1 MSEKYSDVIIV
12 GTDLAGLITGAFLAK
27 RGLSV
32 TVLNFERDVA
42 SEKKNIQPN
51 LITNLESRLFKS
63 ILGRLSI
70 LDHELQII
78 RRLEVPF
85 QVVLPRHRI
94 DIFRDRDR
102 LQKEIQREFPLDKI
116 SLAMFYESVD
126 HFDTTLDTERLQEL
140 ILPKTFR
147 SRWKFSQF
155 VKQTGLNRRVKE
167 TTDSLGS
174 NREVRALLECQL
186 KFLSQTHS
194 ENPFLYQIAKTLST
208 DNCMLFEVQGG
219 LGHLKKLFLDKIEQ
233 FSGKVKNEVRI
244 ESFQFEKRRLQSI
257 QLGGFEGALG
267 CKYLLW
273 NDEVRG
279 VKEFLPK
286 KFRNR
291 RLVKKIKAIQP
302 KFYHFSVQ
310 YELDPTVIP
319 VGMRENLLFIGD
331 PEQALTGT
339 NFLHLNLFHRTGE
352 DGESPPS
359 LLTVSYLLEAP
370 KLQEPSEFFQE
381 IHGEMSTVLHR
392 LLPFSEGKIRLSFPL
407 SHPKQGDPGTLFPM
421 EKSDF
426 EIFRENASA
435 NPVYQLAPQNF
446 GDLFPINNRTAYKN
460 LFLTSPEILA
470 ALGSEGKFLLGLKTI
485 DLIWGE
491 VESSRKKAIKQRK
504 IA

>member
-85 QVVLPRHRI
+85 QVVLPRHRV
-94 DIFRDRDR
+94 DLFRDRDR
-102 LQKEIQREFPLDKI
+102 LQKEIRREFPLDTVP
-116 SLAMFYESVD
+116 LAAFYETVD

-140 ILPKTFR
+140 ILPKSLR
-147 SRWKFSQF
+147 SRWRFSQF
-155 VKQTGLNRRVKE
+155 VKHTGLNQRVRE
-167 TTDSLGS
+167 ATHNLGN
-174 NREVRALLECQL
+174 NREVQALLECQV

-208 DNCMLFEVQGG
+208 DNCVLFEVQGG

-244 ESFQFEKRRLQSI
+244 EGFHFEKRHIQSL

-279 VKEFLPK
+279 IREFLPK

-291 RLVKKIKAIQP
+291 KLLKKIKTIQP
-302 KFYHFSVQ
+302 KFYHFSIQ
-310 YELDPTVIP
+310 FEMDPDVIP
-319 VGMRENLLFIGD
+319 VGMRENLLLIGD
-331 PEQALTGT
+331 PEQPLTGT
-339 NFLHLNLFHRTGE
+339 NFLHLNLFQRTNEGE
-352 DGESPPS
+352 ANSPT
-359 LLTVSYLLEAP
+359 LLTVSYLLEAA

-381 IHGEMSTVLHR
+381 IHQQISVILHE
-392 LLPFSEGKIRLSFPL
+392 LLPFSENRFRLSFPL
-407 SHPKQGDPGTLFPM
+407 SQPKADDVGTLFPM

-426 EIFRENASA
+426 EIFRENAGA

-460 LFLTSPEILA
+460 MFLTSPEILA

-491 VESSRKKAIKQRK
+491 VETSRKKAIKQRK

>member
-102 LQKEIQREFPLDKI
+102 LHKEIQREFPSDKI
-116 SLAMFYESVD
+116 SLAAFYENVD

-155 VKQTGLNRRVKE
+155 VKQTGLNQRIKE
-167 TTDSLGS
+167 ATDSLGS
-174 NREVRALLECQL
+174 NREVQALLECQV

-244 ESFQFEKRRLQSI
+244 EGFQFEKRHLRSI

-279 VKEFLPK
+279 IKEFLPK

-291 RLVKKIKAIQP
+291 RLVKKIKSIQP
-302 KFYHFSVQ
+302 KFYHFSIQ
-310 YELDPTVIP
+310 YELDPNVIP

-331 PEQALTGT
+331 PEQPLTGV
-339 NFLHLNLFHRTGE
+339 NFLHLNLFHRPGE
-352 DGESPPS
+352 DGETPPT
-359 LLTVSYLLEAP
+359 LLTVSYLLEAER
-370 KLQEPSEFFQE
+370 LQEPAEFFQA
-381 IHGEMSTVLHR
+381 IHKDISAILHR
-392 LLPFSEGKIRLSFPL
+392 LLPFSEQRIRLSFPL
-407 SHPKQGDPGTLFPM
+407 SQPRSGEPGTLFPM

-435 NPVYQLAPQNF
+435 NPVYQLAPQRF

-491 VESSRKKAIKQRK
+491 VETSRKKVIKQRK

>member
-1 MSEKYSDVIIV
+1 MSDKYSDVIIV

-27 RGLSV
+27 RGLTV
-32 TVLNFERDVA
+32 TILNFEKDVA
-42 SEKKNIQPN
+42 SAKKNIQPN

-94 DIFRDRDR
+94 DIFRDRHR
-102 LQKEIQREFPLDKI
+102 LQREFEREFPLDKAP
-116 SLAMFYESVD
+116 LTAFYETVD

-140 ILPKTFR
+140 ILPKNLR
-147 SRWKFSQF
+147 SRLRFSQF
-155 VKQTGLNRRVKE
+155 VKQTGLNQRVQEATE
-167 TTDSLGS
+167 TLGS

-186 KFLSQTHS
+186 KFLSQTHLS
-194 ENPFLYQIAKTLST
+194 NPFLYQIAKTLST

-219 LGHLKKLFLDKIEQ
+219 IGHLKKLFLDKIEQ

-244 ESFQFEKRRLQSI
+244 EGFHFEKRYLKSI

-267 CKYLLW
+267 CRYLLW
-273 NDEVRG
+273 NDEIRG
-279 VKEFLPK
+279 IENFLPK

-291 RLVKKIKAIQP
+291 NLLKKIKTVQP
-302 KFYHFSVQ
+302 KYYHFSIQ
-310 YELDPTVIP
+310 YQLDPDTIP
-319 VGMRENLLFIGD
+319 VGMRENLLYIGH
-331 PEQALTGT
+331 PEQELSGT
-339 NFLHLNLFHRTGE
+339 NFLHLNLFHAPGE
-352 DGESPPS
+352 DGESPPT
-359 LLTVSYLLEAP
+359 LMTVSYLLDAGR
-370 KLQEPSEFFQE
+370 LREPAEFFQKIHQE
-381 IHGEMSTVLHR
+381 ISTVLHQ
-392 LLPFSEGKIRLSFPL
+392 LLPFSEGRIQLKFPL
-407 SHPKQGDPGTLFPM
+407 GQSQPGEAGTLFQM

-435 NPVYQLAPQNF
+435 NPVYQLAPRHF
-446 GDLFPINNRTAYKN
+446 GDLFPIHNRTPYKN

-485 DLIWGE
+485 DLIWAE
-491 VESSRKKAIKQRK
+491 VEGSRKKAIRQRRV
-504 IA
+504 A